1 MTKKFRNAFLTGL
14 LIFLPLGTT
23 IFVVN
28 FLLNMFKE
36 PATRFAGQLGLQG
49 ESFFFGLETLLAL
62 VGLFVGILA
71 LTFLGFVSNYVL
83 GKFFINSY
91 ERILSRVPFVST
103 VYRTVK
109 QIVDTFGK
117 QNRAVFKQVVMIEY
131 PRRDCYAIGFL
142 TNDAE
147 GETEQVTGRK
157 LTNVFIPTT
166 PNPTSGFLLLLPRED
181 VIKMDMSVGEGMKL
195 IISGGAVIPKQDAE
209 KIKGKE
215 KPTSGDSSDAN
226 ADKDVRREA
235 TTSQKSSRETDS
247 DAA

>member
-36 PATRFAGQLGLQG
+36 PATRFAGQFGLQG

-91 ERILSRVPFVST
+91 ERILGRVPFVST

-147 GETEQVTGRK
+147 GETERRADEEGGEAA
-157 LTNVFIPTT
+157 IP
-166 PNPTSGFLLLLPRED
+166 L
-181 VIKMDMSVGEGMKL
+181 
-195 IISGGAVIPKQDAE
+195 
-209 KIKGKE
+209 
-215 KPTSGDSSDAN
+215 
-226 ADKDVRREA
+226 
-235 TTSQKSSRETDS
+235 
-247 DAA
+247 